1 MKRAQR
7 KQVKS
12 TTKSAKRSLCF
23 LTVLFLCAIIWSG
36 YAMHVRADAPVSEE
50 SILGKESVLE
60 ESILGEESVL
70 EEESILGEESV
81 LGGEEQYLKGQIE
94 ATLDYLAE
102 CYGADSLEELWEKA
116 VCDKPENSNMQ
127 TLGETLHKL
136 NPQVTPKEYGEL
148 LCDAYATADKE
159 RMAMATRLK
168 FALICYRFAPEE
180 ADWAAE
186 EVLAAKEEEQGIM
199 SLVYAL
205 YLAEETGARTDD
217 IRQKLLAL
225 QLPDGGFS
233 LYKEK
238 SDVDVTAMVLQ
249 ALLPYREE
257 HSETAK
263 VIEEGLDFLASS
275 CNADGTYS
283 SMDVPNC
290 ESTAQVILL
299 LAQLGPEYLEEERFT
314 RNGRSLTE
322 VLCGFA
328 NENGSFSH
336 VPGQDKTSAGDEIA
350 TIQALSA
357 LVYVYRTQTQEFF
370 TPDLDSVRDEADAK
384 ANDGLVTRLLITVL
398 LTLVAAG
405 GVAWVIHKRENV
417 RNRLLSVAIIYV
429 LVLAAVWFVK
439 IQGVEEFYRSN
450 EQAQA
455 LHPITVTVSI
465 SKEAVDSENPDIAA
479 PTEVILEEGASAFD
493 ALLQV
498 TTANRIPLEYQGSG
512 TNGKMVYVEG
522 IAHLY
527 EFDYGDLSGWIFMVN
542 GESARVGAAQYIL
555 SDGDTVEWVYSTKLG
570 KDVENE

>member
-7 KQVKS
+7 KQVQS

-23 LTVLFLCAIIWSG
+23 LVVLFLCAVIWSG
-36 YAMHVRADAPVSEE
+36 LIASVRAEE
-50 SILGKESVLE
+50 PFLE
-60 ESILGEESVL
+60 ENRQL
-70 EEESILGEESV
+70 EA
-81 LGGEEQYLKGQIE
+81 QIE
-94 ATLDYLAE
+94 ATLGYLAE
-102 CYGADSLEELWEKA
+102 CYEADSLEALWEKA
-116 VCDKPENSNMQ
+116 VCDNPENSNMQ
-127 TLGETLHKL
+127 TLGETLHRI
-136 NPQVTPKEYGEL
+136 NPQVTPKEYGEV

-159 RMAMATRLK
+159 RMAAATRKK
-168 FALICYRFAPEE
+168 FVLNCYRFSPQE
-180 ADWAAE
+180 AEKAVE
-186 EVLAAKEEEQGIM
+186 EVLADKGDGQGIM
-199 SLVYAL
+199 SLVYGL
-205 YLAEETGARTDD
+205 YLAEETGRSVDT
-217 IRQKLLAL
+217 IREELLAL

-233 LYKEK
+233 LRKEE

-263 VIEEGLDFLASS
+263 VIEEGLGFLAAS

-290 ESTAQVILL
+290 ESTAQVISL
-299 LAQLGPEYLEEERFT
+299 LAQLGTDYPEEERFT
-314 RNGRSLTE
+314 RNGCPLTE

-328 NENGSFSH
+328 NEDGSFSH
-336 VPGQDKTSAGDEIA
+336 VMEPDKTSVGDEIA

-357 LVYVYRTQTQEFF
+357 LVYVYRTQTQEPF
-370 TPDLDSVRDEADAK
+370 TPDFSSIGDGADAK
-384 ANDGLVTRLLITVL
+384 EADGFVVRLGITAL

-405 GVAWVIHKRENV
+405 GAIYTINKKQNV
-417 RNRLLSVAIIYV
+417 RNRLFSVAIVYALMV
-429 LVLAAVWFVK
+429 AAVWVVK
-439 IQGVEEFYRSN
+439 IQGVEEFYDSN
-450 EQAQA
+450 ERTEA

-465 SKEAVDSENPDIAA
+465 SKEAVDSTKPDIAA

-498 TTANRIPLEYQGSG
+498 TTANRIPLEYQGTG
-512 TNGKMVYVEG
+512 TNGGMVYVEG

-555 SDGDTVEWVYSTKLG
+555 SDGDNLEWVYSTKLG
-570 KDVENE
+570 KDVGNE